1 MAQFSIFFSDLLEN
15 TLPECHCVFKVAL
28 LDLACPS
35 CQALR
40 SSLEG
45 ISGEGGWRIQLVGG
59 GARDSASH
67 DADILV
73 THPHHI
79 VDGVVAI
86 LYETWVGQGRLVPRE
101 QGFCMMQ
108 VRIPSHPPSFLPS
121 FYQLLCDPPTDL
133 SAIFLPIFLRSFYR
147 SSCDSFL

>member
-1 MAQFSIFFSDLLEN
+1 MSKNHESAPETGFLHDTFPVWRNPAFSPDFLET
-15 TLPECHCVFKVAL
+15 TLPDCHCSFKVAL
-28 LDLACPS
+28 LDLARPS

-45 ISGEGGWRIQLVGG
+45 ISGEGGWRIELVGG

-86 LYETWVGQGRLVPRE
+86 LYETWVGQGRLVPKE

-108 VRIPSHPPSFLPS
+108 VRIPSHPTLFSFQEPSV
-121 FYQLLCDPPTDL
+121 
-133 SAIFLPIFLRSFYR
+133 YR
-147 SSCDSFL
+147 SSCDLPT